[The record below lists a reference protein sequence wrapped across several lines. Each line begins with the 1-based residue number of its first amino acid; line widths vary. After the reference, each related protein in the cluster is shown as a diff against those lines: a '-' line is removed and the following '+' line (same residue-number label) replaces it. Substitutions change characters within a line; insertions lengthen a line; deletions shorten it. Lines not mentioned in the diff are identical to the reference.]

1 MGGEVTP
8 HHPWNRAASGFALRR
23 TREPEAMKRKE
34 KRRLRQRM
42 RRVLRLIPQLLKL
55 IIRLLGDRRVSGVDK
70 AILAA
75 ALVYTL
81 TPIDTIADFIPFFGL
96 VDDAFLIALALTRLL
111 YRAGDAPLREHWE
124 GEEDIVT
131 LIHTM
136 RRVSEYFLPPH
147 IRRHLLGKVEG

>member
-1 MGGEVTP
+1 M
-8 HHPWNRAASGFALRR
+8 NRR
-23 TREPEAMKRKE
+23 E

-42 RRVLRLIPQLLKL
+42 RRLLRLIPQFLRL
-55 IIRLLGDRRVSGVDK
+55 IIGLLGDRRVSGVDK

-96 VDDAFLIALALTRLL
+96 VDDVFLIALALTRLL
-111 YRAGDAPLREHWE
+111 YRAGEAPLREHWE
-124 GEEDIVT
+124 GEEDIVM

-147 IRRHLLGKVEG
+147 IRRHLLGKVER